1 MRIAILGFGVE
12 GKASLRFLKKKHPK
26 AEIVILDKK
35 ENSNYLKDLDS
46 FDVIYRSPGVPYNLK
61 EIQRAIKKGVEVT
74 SSTETFL
81 RGARGTV
88 IGITGTKG
96 KGTTATLIYNVL
108 KSAHRDVYLAGNIG
122 KAAID
127 LIPKLRKD
135 SVAVLELSSF
145 QLQGINY
152 SPHIAIVLDVFP
164 DHLDAHKNFKEYVNA
179 KKGIVKN
186 QVPGD
191 IVFYAPENDVT
202 TDIAKESNGQKIA
215 VPFTSFPVN
224 LKIPGLHNVKNAAMA
239 AAVASYMDVSPLTS
253 LEVIN
258 SFKGLPFRIKLTR
271 KIGGVALY
279 NDSASTN
286 PNTTAVALASFPGK
300 SKILIAGGKDKNLD
314 YDFMRDAVAEEDV
327 KAVVLFGED
336 RQKIKKT
343 LNGIVPIHN
352 TTSLDKAIYTAMRLA
367 EPRDIILFSPG
378 ASSFD
383 MFENYRE
390 RGKEFDRIVK
400 KLKG

>member
-1 MRIAILGFGVE
+1 MKIAVLGLGVE
-12 GKASLRFLKKKHPK
+12 GKATLRFLKRKYPK
-26 AEIVILDKK
+26 TKIVKLDKTLDK
-35 ENSNYLKDLDS
+35 NYLKNLDD
-46 FDVIYRSPGVPYNLK
+46 FDIIYRTPGIPYNLK
-61 EIQRAIKKGVEVT
+61 EIQRAIKKGVDVT
-74 SSTETFL
+74 SATEAFL

-96 KGTTATLIYNVL
+96 KSTTATLIYNVL
-108 KSAHRDVYLAGNIG
+108 KNAGRDVYLAGNIG

-135 SVAVLELSSF
+135 SVTVLELSSF

-152 SPHIAIVLDVFP
+152 SPHIAVVLDVFP
-164 DHLDAHKNFKEYVNA
+164 DHLDAHKTFKEYVEA

-186 QVPGD
+186 QVSSD
-191 IVFYAPENDVT
+191 VVFYAPENDVST
-202 TDIAKESNGQKIA
+202 AIAKESNGQKIA
-215 VPFTSFPVN
+215 VPFASFPVN

-239 AAVASYMDVSPLTS
+239 AAVASYMDVSPVTS

-300 SKILIAGGKDKNLD
+300 HKILVAGGKDKNLD
-314 YDFMRDAVAEEDV
+314 YEPLRGAVAEEDV
-327 KAVVLFGED
+327 KVVVLFGEN
-336 RQKIKKT
+336 RNKIKKV
-343 LNGIVPIHN
+343 LDGIVPIYN

-367 EPRDIILFSPG
+367 ESGDVILFSPG